1 MRLPIGL
8 SLLFLLAPPLAAQGG
23 AVTPL
28 VHAGSL
34 EVEVDPATVSFL
46 PVDSGTLAGNLCSG
60 KPPGHWPGTLTPRGE
75 CDLSVSPAPRIGF
88 FARDSV
94 ADGTS
99 AVPGS
104 VRVSLQPASWEV
116 WTGTLPVSTP
126 CGLWDVS
133 MSLDTEQEQPVS
145 ELALEPSP
153 GLTAQG
159 VFAGVTNAA
168 VLYRFV
174 ERSHGTTLEL
184 PAVLP
189 LELAGHWAAVPP
201 EISGTLGDDAS
212 NLLLFAGT
220 SGGSW
225 TSFATSA
232 TWGGTGCHVG
242 LRPPNV
248 LDTLNGAPAAKR

>member
-8 SLLFLLAPPLAAQGG
+8 SLLFLLASPLAAQGG
-23 AVTPL
+23 AAAPL

-34 EVEVDPATVSFL
+34 EVDVDPATVSFL
-46 PVDSGTLAGNLCSG
+46 PVDSGTLAVYLCSG
-60 KPPGHWPGTLTPRGE
+60 VRPVHWGTLSPRGE

-94 ADGTS
+94 AGDGS
-99 AVPGS
+99 I
-104 VRVSLQPASWEV
+104 RVSLQPADWEV
-116 WTGTLPVSTP
+116 WTGSAPIGTA
-126 CGLWDVS
+126 CGLWDLS

-145 ELALEPSP
+145 DLALQPSP
-153 GLTAQG
+153 ADPAQG
-159 VFAGVTNAA
+159 VFAGVVPIA
-168 VLYRFV
+168 VRYRFV

-189 LELAGHWAAVPP
+189 LELSGHWGVVPAGA
-201 EISGTLGDDAS
+201 SVGAGAS
-212 NLLLFAGT
+212 NLLLFAGVV
-220 SGGSW
+220 GGHW
-225 TSFATSA
+225 TSFPAGS

-248 LDTLNGAPAAKR
+248 LDMLNGAPPSKR